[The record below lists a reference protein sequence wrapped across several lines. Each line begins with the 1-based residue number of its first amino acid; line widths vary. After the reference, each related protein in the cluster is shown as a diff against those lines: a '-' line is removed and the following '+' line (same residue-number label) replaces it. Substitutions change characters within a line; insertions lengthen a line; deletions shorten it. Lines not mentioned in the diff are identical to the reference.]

1 MKPVKV
7 ITYGRSSQNEK
18 SFPTDPKMS
27 RVHCQIIRYDNGMYQ
42 IIDFGSANGTWVNG
56 RCIPK
61 SIPQP
66 LQTTDVVR
74 IGETTLRW
82 MDDFYASGSGS
93 RNGSGNGHGNGYGS
107 GHGNGYGNE
116 SVNDG
121 GYVDHTPVSE
131 PSSGTDSGSVLT
143 LVAGIVSLGLIA
155 YLIIGYFTSATY
167 ELASTFGGDI
177 FKGFVIYLHGP
188 FGIGGQWFA
197 IVAAIVVGGLA
208 DLFASLGDT
217 EDSGMKKAGLWM
229 GNTGVVIGVIFLILA
244 IFAEQIVTA

>member
-82 MDDFYASGSGS
+82 MDDFYAAGSGSGS
-93 RNGSGNGHGNGYGS
+93 GSGNGHGNGSGS
-107 GHGNGYGNE
+107 GHGNGYGNG
-116 SVNDG
+116 SGNDD
-121 GYVDHTPVSE
+121 GYVPDPE
-131 PSSGTDSGSVLT
+131 PTHGIDASSILT

-167 ELASTFGGDI
+167 QLASMGGEVFD
-177 FKGFVIYLHGP
+177 GFVIYLHGW

-208 DLFASLGDT
+208 DLFNSLS
-217 EDSGMKKAGLWM
+217 DSDDNGAKTAGLWM
-229 GNTGVVIGVIFLILA
+229 GNIGVTIGVIFLILA
-244 IFAEQIVTA
+244 IFAEQIVK